1 MIIEIILR
9 ATRMSQGELAEY
21 IGVSRASINAWV
33 QNSNVMTYNSRK
45 LVAEKFNFPISYFN
59 YNLKNNREKIIEVY
73 NLIKENWNKKNHTY
87 SEIDFL
93 NQVIDELEEKI
104 IEPEELNINREITEE
119 EILDGLSNGYD
130 PFTGEVLSD
139 KHLLNNPKVKELF
152 KTLNKLYLNKSKMI
166 SSKEDLNKE
175 EKELFEEL
183 RKWRWEKTKEKKYY
197 NAYIVFTNKEL
208 INIILANIQRKE
220 DLKLVS
226 GIGPKKYAEYGDEI
240 FEIIKESKKYSEK
253 NKEKSNFFSG
263 FSNIN
268 LSDIKLDDLPF

>member
-33 QNSNVMTYNSRK
+33 QNSNVMSFNSRE
-45 LVAEKFNFPISYFN
+45 LVAKKFNFPISYFN

>member
-33 QNSNVMTYNSRK
+33 QNSNVMTFNSRE
-45 LVAEKFNFPISYFN
+45 LVAKKFNFPISCFN

-73 NLIKENWNKKNHTY
+73 NLIKENWNKKNHKY

-226 GIGPKKYAEYGDEI
+226 GIGQKKYTEYGNKI
-240 FEIIKESKKYSEK
+240 FEIIKKNKKNYEK

>member
-33 QNSNVMTYNSRK
+33 QNSNVMTFNSRE
-45 LVAEKFNFPISYFN
+45 LVAKKFNFPISYFN

-183 RKWRWEKTKEKKYY
+183 RKWRCEKTKEKKYY

>member
-33 QNSNVMTYNSRK
+33 QNSNVMTFNSRE
-45 LVAEKFNFPISYFN
+45 LVAKKFNFPISYFN

-73 NLIKENWNKKNHTY
+73 NLIKENWNKKNHKY

>member
-33 QNSNVMTYNSRK
+33 QNSNVMTFNSRE
-45 LVAEKFNFPISYFN
+45 LVAKKFNFPISYFN

-268 LSDIKLDDLPF
+268 LYDIKLDELPF

>member
-33 QNSNVMTYNSRK
+33 QNSNVMTFNSRE
-45 LVAEKFNFPISYFN
+45 LVAKKFNFPISYFN

-253 NKEKSNFFSG
+253 NKEKSNFFSC
-263 FSNIN
+263 FFNIN
-268 LSDIKLDDLPF
+268 FSDIKLYYLLF

>member
-33 QNSNVMTYNSRK
+33 QDSNVMTFNSRE
-45 LVAEKFNFPISYFN
+45 LVAKKFNFPISYFN

-73 NLIKENWNKKNHTY
+73 NLIKENWNKKNHKY

-240 FEIIKESKKYSEK
+240 FEIIKESKKHSEK

>member
-33 QNSNVMTYNSRK
+33 QNSNVMTFNSRE
-45 LVAEKFNFPISYFN
+45 LVAKKFNFPISYFN

-139 KHLLNNPKVKELF
+139 KHLLNNPKELF

>member
-33 QNSNVMTYNSRK
+33 QNSNVMTFNSRE
-45 LVAEKFNFPISYFN
+45 LVAKKFNFPISYFN

-152 KTLNKLYLNKSKMI
+152 KILNKLYLNKSKMI

>member
-1 MIIEIILR
+1 MIIQIILR

-33 QNSNVMTYNSRK
+33 QNSNVMTFNSRE
-45 LVAEKFNFPISYFN
+45 LVAKKFNFPISYFN

-240 FEIIKESKKYSEK
+240 FEIIKESKKHSEK

>member
-33 QNSNVMTYNSRK
+33 QNSNVMTFNSRE
-45 LVAEKFNFPISYFN
+45 LVAKKFNFPISYFN
-59 YNLKNNREKIIEVY
+59 YNLKKNREKNIEVY
-73 NLIKENWNKKNHTY
+73 NLIKENWNKKNHKY

-240 FEIIKESKKYSEK
+240 FEIIKESKKHSEK

>member
-33 QNSNVMTYNSRK
+33 QNSNVMTFNSRE
-45 LVAEKFNFPISYFN
+45 LVAKKFNFPISYFN

-197 NAYIVFTNKEL
+197 NAYIVFTNKKL

>member
-33 QNSNVMTYNSRK
+33 QNSNVMTFNSRE
-45 LVAEKFNFPISYFN
+45 LVAKKFNFPISYFN

-240 FEIIKESKKYSEK
+240 FEIIKEIKKYSEK

-268 LSDIKLDDLPF
+268 FSDIKLDDLPF

>member
-33 QNSNVMTYNSRK
+33 QNSNVMTFNSRE
-45 LVAEKFNFPISYFN
+45 LVAKKFNFPISCFN

-73 NLIKENWNKKNHTY
+73 NLIKENWNKKNHKY
-87 SEIDFL
+87 SEIDFI

>member
-33 QNSNVMTYNSRK
+33 QNSNVMTFNSRE
-45 LVAEKFNFPISYFN
+45 LVAKKFNFPISYFN

-130 PFTGEVLSD
+130 PFNGEVLSD

>member
-33 QNSNVMTYNSRK
+33 QNSNVMTFNSRE
-45 LVAEKFNFPISYFN
+45 LVAKKFNFPISYFN

-240 FEIIKESKKYSEK
+240 FEIIKESKKHSEK

>member
-33 QNSNVMTYNSRK
+33 QDSSTMTYNSRK

-240 FEIIKESKKYSEK
+240 FEIIKESKKHSEK

>member
-33 QNSNVMTYNSRK
+33 QNSNVMTFNSRE
-45 LVAEKFNFPISYFN
+45 LVAKKFNFPISYFN

>member
-33 QNSNVMTYNSRK
+33 QNSNVMTFNSRE
-45 LVAEKFNFPISYFN
+45 LVAKKFNFPISCFN

-73 NLIKENWNKKNHTY
+73 NLIKENWNKKNHKY

-240 FEIIKESKKYSEK
+240 FEIIKESKKHSEK
-253 NKEKSNFFSG
+253 NKEKSKFFSG

>member
-33 QNSNVMTYNSRK
+33 QNSNVMTFNSRE
-45 LVAEKFNFPISYFN
+45 LVAKKFNFPISCFN

-73 NLIKENWNKKNHTY
+73 NLIKENWNKKNHKY

>member
-33 QNSNVMTYNSRK
+33 QDSSTMTYNSRK
-45 LVAEKFNFPISYFN
+45 LVAKKFNFPISYFN

>member
-33 QNSNVMTYNSRK
+33 QNSNVMTFNSRE
-45 LVAEKFNFPISYFN
+45 LVAKKFNFPISCFN

-73 NLIKENWNKKNHTY
+73 NLIKENWNKKNHKY

-240 FEIIKESKKYSEK
+240 FEIIKESKKHSEK

>member
-33 QNSNVMTYNSRK
+33 QNSNVMTFNSRE
-45 LVAEKFNFPISYFN
+45 LVAKKFNFPISYFN

-73 NLIKENWNKKNHTY
+73 NLIKENWNKKNHKY

-152 KTLNKLYLNKSKMI
+152 KILNKLYLNKSKMI

>member
-1 MIIEIILR
+1 M
-9 ATRMSQGELAEY
+9 
-21 IGVSRASINAWV
+21 
-33 QNSNVMTYNSRK
+33 
-45 LVAEKFNFPISYFN
+45 
-59 YNLKNNREKIIEVY
+59 
-73 NLIKENWNKKNHTY
+73 
-87 SEIDFL
+87 
-93 NQVIDELEEKI
+93 
-104 IEPEELNINREITEE
+104 
-119 EILDGLSNGYD
+119 DGLSNGYD

>member
-33 QNSNVMTYNSRK
+33 QDSSTMTYNSRK
-45 LVAEKFNFPISYFN
+45 LVAEKFNFPILYFN

-73 NLIKENWNKKNHTY
+73 NLIKEY

-240 FEIIKESKKYSEK
+240 FEIIKESKKHSEK

>member
-33 QNSNVMTYNSRK
+33 QNSNVMTFNSRE
-45 LVAEKFNFPISYFN
+45 LVAKKFNFPISYFN

-208 INIILANIQRKE
+208 INIILGNVQRKE

-268 LSDIKLDDLPF
+268 FSDIKLDDLPF

>member
-33 QNSNVMTYNSRK
+33 QNSNVMTFNSRE
-45 LVAEKFNFPISYFN
+45 LVAKKFNFPISYFN
-59 YNLKNNREKIIEVY
+59 YNLKNNREKIKEVY

-240 FEIIKESKKYSEK
+240 FEIIKESKKHSEK

>member
-33 QNSNVMTYNSRK
+33 QDSSTMTYNSRK

>member
-33 QNSNVMTYNSRK
+33 QDSNVMTFNSRE
-45 LVAEKFNFPISYFN
+45 LVAKKFNFPISCFN

-73 NLIKENWNKKNHTY
+73 NLIKENWNKKNHKY

-240 FEIIKESKKYSEK
+240 FEIIKESKKHSEK
-253 NKEKSNFFSG
+253 NKEKSSFFSD

>member
-33 QNSNVMTYNSRK
+33 QNSNVMTFNSRE
-45 LVAEKFNFPISYFN
+45 LVAKKFNFPISYFN

-253 NKEKSNFFSG
+253 NKEKSNFFLASLILI
-263 FSNIN
+263 FLILN
-268 LSDIKLDDLPF
+268 

>member
-33 QNSNVMTYNSRK
+33 QNSNVMTFNSRE
-45 LVAEKFNFPISYFN
+45 LVAKKFNFPISYFN

-253 NKEKSNFFSG
+253 NKKKSNFFSG

>member
-33 QNSNVMTYNSRK
+33 QNSNVMTFNSRE
-45 LVAEKFNFPISYFN
+45 LVAKKFNFPISYFN

-119 EILDGLSNGYD
+119 EILDGLNNGYD

>member
-33 QNSNVMTYNSRK
+33 QNSNVMTFNSRE
-45 LVAEKFNFPISYFN
+45 LVAKKFNFPISYFN

-268 LSDIKLDDLPF
+268 LSDIKLEDLPF